1 MGDRVT
7 SVIGSAG
14 SEETISRYL
23 SWSKGDIDKNIG
35 EKIGSRVP
43 AESPHTSVRPHRT
56 SGSTRMY
63 ICLYCWARLGAG
75 RQLWYWYGR

>member
-14 SEETISRYL
+14 LEETISRYL

-43 AESPHTSVRPHRT
+43 AESRVMYVWKPCRCRVFRVCW
-56 SGSTRMY
+56 TRSPVMRSR
-63 ICLYCWARLGAG
+63 A
-75 RQLWYWYGR
+75 

>member
-14 SEETISRYL
+14 SEEIISRYL

-35 EKIGSRVP
+35 EKIGSRIP
-43 AESPHTSVRPHRT
+43 AKSWVMYVWKLCKCRVFRVRWMRSPVMRSR
-56 SGSTRMY
+56 
-63 ICLYCWARLGAG
+63 A
-75 RQLWYWYGR
+75 